1 MNGRWREAT
10 SQTCIAQQSTLHTD
24 AGLVEPLR
32 FSAACQAW
40 SVVEAAARE
49 GQNLLSLR
57 TWYLLKRAASG
68 ENLGRSA
75 LSWLGQLVVKRIEKQ
90 NGPIAKQTSA
100 GRGR

>member
-1 MNGRWREAT
+1 MNGRWSEAT

-32 FSAACQAW
+32 FSAARQAW

-57 TWYLLKRAASG
+57 TWYLLKRA
-68 ENLGRSA
+68 
-75 LSWLGQLVVKRIEKQ
+75 VVKRIEKQ